1 MKDQLQKINQRARE
15 LNDLTKD
22 KSTISR
28 NNHKLLQDILDEM
41 QGELDT
47 IANELQRAEMEK

>member
-28 NNHKLLQDILDEM
+28 KYHKLLQDILDEM
-41 QGELDT
+41 QDELDT